1 MDKLDRQRE
10 KDRFLSDKSQ
20 EKLGVWLAGGTMLIA
35 IIVIVSTLIGHPVA

>member
-20 EKLGVWLAGGTMLIA
+20 EKLGVWIAGGTLFIA
-35 IIVIVSTLIGHPVA
+35 IIVIVSTLIGHPVV

>member
-10 KDRFLSDKSQ
+10 KDQFLSDKSQ
-20 EKLGVWLAGGTMLIA
+20 EKLGVWIAGGAMLIA